1 MIWTLLGI
9 GLLIVG
15 GILLYV
21 ESKTYIN
28 ACFYTG
34 VVTFISG
41 LIIASVCIVS
51 LIGGHCAVDKSIYDA
66 ELEYNA
72 LIKQV
77 EAVNSEYEDVSKAT
91 VINRVYRWNKS
102 VYSEKYWG

>member
-21 ESKTYIN
+21 EYKTYSN

-34 VVTFISG
+34 FVTFMSG
-41 LIIASVCIVS
+41 LIIAIICILN
-51 LIGGHCAVDKSIYDA
+51 LIVGRCAVDKRIYDA

-91 VINRVYRWNKS
+91 VINRVYRWNKG
-102 VYSEKYWG
+102 VYSKKLLG

>member
-21 ESKTYIN
+21 GYNTYID
-28 ACFYTG
+28 ACLYIG

-41 LIIASVCIVS
+41 
-51 LIGGHCAVDKSIYDA
+51 
-66 ELEYNA
+66 
-72 LIKQV
+72 
-77 EAVNSEYEDVSKAT
+77 
-91 VINRVYRWNKS
+91 
-102 VYSEKYWG
+102 